1 MLLVLNKN
9 PCQVPENV
17 INAALDALVNM
28 GEQEE
33 GYSYKLD
40 GDFSEKYVESTPS
53 HTISNKFD
61 INNDP
66 SF

>member
-17 INAALDALVNM
+17 INAALEALVNM

-33 GYSYKLD
+33 GYSYKLE
-40 GDFSEKYVESTPS
+40 GDFSEELTQSSPG
-53 HTISNKFD
+53 HTLSNKFD
-61 INNDP
+61 INGP